1 MRKKK
6 WNWAR
11 SWGSTPGSLN
21 FYGGQEARHECY
33 LPSML
38 ALGFAYTILASELET
53 IHSKNKMKIRVSYF
67 LLPQRQLNFQNL
79 IIWLLYICY
88 LLHFDPNV
96 TKKKTEHKSFIIYQ
110 IEQYHVFSKL
120 FQMSVDR
127 KWNICSCSFIEGLS
141 HSWCDMFFWS

>member
-96 TKKKTEHKSFIIYQ
+96 TKKKKPNIKVLSFT
-110 IEQYHVFSKL
+110 KL
-120 FQMSVDR
+120 NNIMCSLSYFKCLWTGNEISVAVP
-127 KWNICSCSFIEGLS
+127 S
-141 HSWCDMFFWS
+141 